1 MAGDWED
8 WPRGHIG
15 LNTGSWWETVG
26 TYNAAVFPLQ
36 AVVALAAVALTC
48 LVFARPGGRS
58 DKLMKAYLSL
68 LCAWNGLVFFLV
80 YGRLLPGTIL
90 GAPLFILAAILF
102 AWDLKVGETRFRLP
116 EAPLQRFA
124 TGLLILL
131 ALLYPFLGAAFG
143 HYYPESCTFGIMPCP
158 TAVFALA
165 LLSAA
170 LPQADK
176 KVYLLLLVWAL
187 PALGKCLGA
196 LDLYEDCV
204 LFWAGV
210 YALIMLLRAWRDE
223 RKAREMKRRDI
234 LDIDEKGMG
243 KSWLIG

>member
-1 MAGDWED
+1 MDTS
-8 WPRGHIG
+8 
-15 LNTGSWWETVG
+15 LWWKTVG
-26 TYNAAVFPLQ
+26 AYNAAVFPLQ
-36 AVVALAAVALTC
+36 VVVALAAVTLTL
-48 LVFARPGGRS
+48 LVFKRPGKTS
-58 DKLMKAYLSL
+58 DTLMKAYLSL

-102 AWDLKVGETRFRLP
+102 AWDVRAGKTRFRLP
-116 EAPLQRFA
+116 EAPWQRFT
-124 TGLLILL
+124 TGSLILL
-131 ALLYPFLGAAFG
+131 ALLYPLLGAAFG
-143 HYYPESCTFGIMPCP
+143 HCYPESCTFGVMPCP
-158 TAVFALA
+158 TTVFALA

-176 KVYLLLLVWAL
+176 KVYSLLLVWAL

-210 YALIMLLRAWRDE
+210 YALVMLLRAWSEE
-223 RKAREMKRRDI
+223 RRARELMRSEI
-234 LDIDEKGMG
+234 LEIVEKEMRKGVG
-243 KSWLIG
+243 

>member
-1 MAGDWED
+1 MDT
-8 WPRGHIG
+8 R
-15 LNTGSWWETVG
+15 SWWETVG
-26 TYNAAVFPLQ
+26 AYNAAVFPLQ

-48 LVFARPGGRS
+48 LVFARPGERS

-80 YGRLLPGTIL
+80 YGRRLPGTIL

-102 AWDLKVGETRFRLP
+102 AWDLRAGETRFRLP
-116 EAPLQRFA
+116 EALWQRF
-124 TGLLILL
+124 TIGLLILL
-131 ALLYPFLGAAFG
+131 ALLYPLLGAAFG
-143 HYYPESCTFGIMPCP
+143 HFYPESCTFGVMPCP
-158 TAVFALA
+158 TTVFALA

-176 KVYLLLLVWAL
+176 KVYLLLLTWAL

-210 YALIMLLRAWRDE
+210 YALIMLLRAWRVE
-223 RKAREMKRRDI
+223 RRARELMQREI
-234 LDIDEKGMG
+234 LDIFEKGMRKG
-243 KSWLIG
+243 VG